1 MNTKQ
6 NIVWVT
12 GASSGIGRS
21 ISHEFNSNGESVAI
35 SARRVEELKKLN
47 SDLTD
52 KSNPFLIIPL
62 DVSNST
68 EVNEAAK
75 KIVAENNI
83 SCLINNA
90 GVTSFTPAV
99 DDSLEDIDEIIKT
112 NLLGAIYS
120 IKSVLPGMIENKSG
134 VIINI
139 ISVAAIKI
147 FKESSTYAASKAGLL
162 AYTKVLREEV
172 RDKNIRIINIL
183 PGATKTPIWPNQSL
197 EKFADRM
204 MSPDELAKFL
214 YQVYSIKSN
223 LVPEEIVIR
232 PVKGDL

>member
-1 MNTKQ
+1 MESKQ

-21 ISHEFNSNGESVAI
+21 ISREFNFNAERVAV
-35 SARRVEELKKLN
+35 SARRVEELNKLN
-47 SDLTD
+47 SELADA
-52 KSNPFLIIPL
+52 SNPFIIHPL
-62 DVSNST
+62 DVSNPS
-68 EVNEAAK
+68 EVEKTVKN
-75 KIVAENNI
+75 ISSENNI
-83 SCLINNA
+83 ACLVNNA
-90 GVTSFTPAV
+90 GVTSFSPAA
-99 DDSLEDIDEIIKT
+99 DDLLSDIDEIIKT

-134 VIINI
+134 MIINI

-147 FKESSTYAASKAGLL
+147 FTESSTYAASKAGLL
-162 AYTKVLREEV
+162 AYTQVLREEV

-183 PGATKTPIWPNQSL
+183 PGATKTPIWPNQAL

-204 MSPDELAKFL
+204 MSPDDLAKFI
-214 YQVYSIKSN
+214 YHVYSIKSN

-232 PVKGDL
+232 PVRGDL